1 MNDLDES
8 ADLLP
13 SQQPTPAPQ
22 HEQDIQVSV
31 FFTNNP
37 KYLLNHLNHIV
48 TYFRTKMS
56 LIQ

>member
-31 FFTNNP
+31 FLQTIQN
-37 KYLLNHLNHIV
+37 
-48 TYFRTKMS
+48 TY
-56 LIQ
+56 